1 MTKKIDATE
10 TRTPT
15 LRDLMTENTNVS
27 LAKLADACDAPY
39 AAVRAKSKAPI
50 EGQPYDP
57 SAINYEAIEA
67 YLLKRSPELKIEE
80 LDWAEMN
87 TKTERQ
93 TRVLKESSVDFSAGN
108 SYYLRYYKQVWT
120 IVYET
125 ETHVCLMVA
134 DGSSTQ
140 PKVMAKTTFISC
152 GVKPA
157 DFQAAEPSVD

>member
-1 MTKKIDATE
+1 MSEKANVTE
-10 TRTPT
+10 TRT
-15 LRDLMTENTNVS
+15 LRELMTEHANVS

-80 LDWAEMN
+80 LNWAEMN
-87 TKTERQ
+87 TKAERA

-140 PKVMAKTTFISC
+140 PKVMSKTTFISFC
-152 GVKPA
+152 VKPA
-157 DFQAAEPSVD
+157 DFHAA

>member
-1 MTKKIDATE
+1 MKN
-10 TRTPT
+10 
-15 LRDLMTENTNVS
+15 LRDLMNEHTNVS

-67 YLLKRSPELKIEE
+67 YLLKRNAE
-80 LDWAEMN
+80 LDLEALDWEALN
-87 TKTERQ
+87 IKTERQ
-93 TRVLKESSVDFSAGN
+93 TKVLKGTSIDFSVGN
-108 SYYLRYYKQVWT
+108 SYYLRYFKSVYT

-125 ETHVCLMVA
+125 ETHVCLMLA

-140 PKVMAKTTFISC
+140 PKVIAKTTFVSC

-157 DFQAAEPSVD
+157 DYVATKEA